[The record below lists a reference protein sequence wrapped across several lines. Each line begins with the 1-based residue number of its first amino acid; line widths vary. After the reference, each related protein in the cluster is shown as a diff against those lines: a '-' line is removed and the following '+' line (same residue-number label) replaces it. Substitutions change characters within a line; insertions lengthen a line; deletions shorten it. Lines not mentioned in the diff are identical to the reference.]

1 MTRSLLLFP
10 GIFEGLYGGFFGIVA
25 GPTGICLSKLNNLS
39 RTQCLWKA
47 YITFIFLTM
56 MGSIVGSSLI
66 ISMIHNLIIYD
77 LDLVNHVALSF
88 VQLTLSI
95 GEDSFFNFLIKS
107 NLSSFDRFVL
117 GFLELR
123 LFKMPAQSITR
134 ANTPRKCYPCSKEQ

>member
-1 MTRSLLLFP
+1 
-10 GIFEGLYGGFFGIVA
+10 
-25 GPTGICLSKLNNLS
+25 
-39 RTQCLWKA
+39 
-47 YITFIFLTM
+47 M
-56 MGSIVGSSLI
+56 MGSIVGSSFI
-66 ISMIHNLIIYD
+66 ISMIHDLIIYD
-77 LDLVNHVALSF
+77 LDFCNSECTSESDSHTASIVNHVALSF
-88 VQLTLSI
+88 VQLTLLI